1 MSFRRF
7 SNPLLVLMVGFL
19 LTNQSDATEPL
30 KVACVGDS
38 ITFGAG
44 IKERETQCYP
54 VQLGQLLGDEFEVRN
69 FGVNGATLLKQGDL
83 PYWNRPQFKMAT
95 EFQPS
100 GRAGSLGLG
109 LVRFGLVKQHEDG
122 DISEAVQITA
132 ASILWFRYV

>member
-83 PYWNRPQFKMAT
+83 PY
-95 EFQPS
+95 
-100 GRAGSLGLG
+100 
-109 LVRFGLVKQHEDG
+109 
-122 DISEAVQITA
+122 
-132 ASILWFRYV
+132 